1 MPSKFYFCINLDI
14 TWGIKRCPSNT
25 GPITKSYKCSTQITR
40 SSALALE
47 IWENTNK
54 KNEIKEETAELQIL
68 VEIELNSIIKLAST
82 AKAESSTL
90 HNKVR
95 ELQTKV
101 AFLEEELKEKSK
113 QCENL
118 QQQVDEL
125 NFKDI
130 GAEMISD
137 PKRQNLKRMTK
148 IHKTF
153 EFRQSNCGI
162 TLCLI

>member
-1 MPSKFYFCINLDI
+1 MSHEESRDVL
-14 TWGIKRCPSNT
+14 
-25 GPITKSYKCSTQITR
+25 PIQCQLQKVIYALHRFRHNVNK
-40 SSALALE
+40 SALALE

-54 KNEIKEETAELQIL
+54 KNEIKEETVELQRLI
-68 VEIELNSIIKLAST
+68 EIELNSIIKLAST

-95 ELQTKV
+95 ELQSKV
-101 AFLEEELKEKSK
+101 AHLEEELNDKSK

-130 GAEMISD
+130 DAEMISE
-137 PKRQNLKRMTK
+137 PKRQLESETDEKNSQD
-148 IHKTF
+148 F
-153 EFRQSNCGI
+153 
-162 TLCLI
+162 

>member
-1 MPSKFYFCINLDI
+1 MRNPEMSFQYSANYKKVINALHRFRHNVN
-14 TWGIKRCPSNT
+14 K
-25 GPITKSYKCSTQITR
+25 
-40 SSALALE
+40 SALALE

-54 KNEIKEETAELQIL
+54 KNEIKEETVELQRLI
-68 VEIELNSIIKLAST
+68 EIELNSIIKLAST

-95 ELQTKV
+95 ELQSKV
-101 AFLEEELKEKSK
+101 AHLEEELKDKSK

-130 GAEMISD
+130 DAEMISE
-137 PKRQNLKRMTK
+137 PKRQLESETDEKNSQD
-148 IHKTF
+148 F
-153 EFRQSNCGI
+153 
-162 TLCLI
+162 